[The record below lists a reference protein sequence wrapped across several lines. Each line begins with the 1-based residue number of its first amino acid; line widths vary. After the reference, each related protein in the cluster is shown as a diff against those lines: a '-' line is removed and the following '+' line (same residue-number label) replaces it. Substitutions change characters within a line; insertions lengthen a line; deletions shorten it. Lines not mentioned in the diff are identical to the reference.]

1 MVNILGREEV
11 DNRTAGKH
19 YVEVFQAVILFGSD
33 MWVAPPPSREG
44 PHGLP
49 PLVGL
54 MDGGHEP

>member
-1 MVNILGREEV
+1 M